1 MTTQAVAL
9 ERQARE
15 DALRERDRFRVHH
28 ARSSGRKWLLLVLL
42 VGPGVLTMLS
52 ENDGPSMLSYLTTG
66 SLYGLRFFAP
76 LVLLTF
82 VMAYVV
88 QEATIRIGIATRRG
102 HAELIFQ
109 RFGRGWGYFALA
121 DLAFGNVLT
130 LVAEFVAI
138 CSGARFLGVPPPI
151 SVVCACAFVIAAFA
165 ARRYFT
171 WERFAMALAAFNLVF
186 IPIAF
191 AAEPHAQALAN
202 VFALSPG
209 SDRLID
215 PTFVTLILANVGAT
229 VTPWMIFFQ
238 QSAVVDKGLARS
250 DLWHARF
257 DTGAGAIL
265 AAIVAVAGIVVGSAL
280 LTHRASTLQT
290 SADFA
295 AALMPVLGKHIATL
309 FALGMIEAGITA
321 AVTISASTA
330 YAAGEVAGSG
340 KSLNRGVREA
350 VCFYGVMCASLLIA
364 AAVVLW
370 PHAPLL
376 MIALLANVA
385 ATALMAPALAF
396 VILLANDRAIMGSL
410 ANGRLANVAAGTVM
424 LAVSV
429 LGLAYTAMVLFPKLL
444 SG

>member
-1 MTTQAVAL
+1 MTTSSIAL
-9 ERQARE
+9 EGQARE
-15 DALRERDRFRVHH
+15 QALRERDRFRVHH
-28 ARSSGRKWLLLVLL
+28 ARSSGRKWLLLALL
-42 VGPGVLTMLS
+42 VGPGMLTMLG
-52 ENDGPSMLSYLTTG
+52 ENDGPSMLSYVTTG

-88 QEATIRIGIATRRG
+88 QEATIRIGIATGRG
-102 HAELIFQ
+102 HAELIFE

-138 CSGARFLGVPPPI
+138 CSGAAFLGVPALVAVI
-151 SVVCACAFVIAAFA
+151 CSCVVVIGAFA

-186 IPIAF
+186 IPVAF
-191 AAEPHAQALAN
+191 AAQPHAQAFANIFNVSLASSRP
-202 VFALSPG
+202 FDA
-209 SDRLID
+209 
-215 PTFVTLILANVGAT
+215 TFVTLILANVGAT

-257 DTGAGAIL
+257 DTAAGAL
-265 AAIVAVAGIVVGSAL
+265 VAAVVAIAAIVVGSVL
-280 LTHRASTLQT
+280 LSRGTSTLQT

-295 AALMPVLGKHIATL
+295 AALMPVLGKHFATL

-330 YAAGEVAGSG
+330 YAAGEVVGGG
-340 KSLNRGVREA
+340 KSLNRSVREA
-350 VCFYGVMCASLLIA
+350 TVFYGVMGASLVIA

-376 MIALLANVA
+376 MLALLANVA
-385 ATALMAPALAF
+385 ATVLMAPALAF
-396 VILLANDRAIMGSL
+396 VILLANDRPIMGSL
-410 ANGRLANVAAGTVM
+410 ANGPVANIAGGTVM
-424 LAVSV
+424 AAVSL
-429 LGLAYTAMVLFPKLL
+429 LGLAYGAITLVPALL
-444 SG
+444 RI